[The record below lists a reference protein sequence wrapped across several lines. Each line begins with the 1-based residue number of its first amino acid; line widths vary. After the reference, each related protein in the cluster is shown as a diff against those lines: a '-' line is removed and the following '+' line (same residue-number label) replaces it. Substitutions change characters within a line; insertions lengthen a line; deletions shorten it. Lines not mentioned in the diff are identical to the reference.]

1 MSIDFQ
7 NIEGSDYSMNPETET
22 SYPRS
27 ERRDAS
33 ENRQRIL
40 KAAQKLFDKHG
51 VEQVSMNQ
59 IASEAQ
65 VGSATLYRRYSNKS
79 ELCQDL
85 IKDNVV
91 TLFMDIDNY
100 MEQNHTVSPSQ
111 RLRGLVSLFINFRE
125 KKIPLLAGIEES
137 SPSNSFRSRLSSTP
151 FNELRQYFVRLF
163 DEINEAEQAHFNSV
177 FRADLLI
184 IALSSDS
191 YLFQREVRG
200 YSPENI
206 LEQICGMFL
215 SH

>member
-1 MSIDFQ
+1 
-7 NIEGSDYSMNPETET
+7 MNPETKT
-22 SYPRS
+22 SSPRS

-40 KAAQKLFDKHG
+40 KAAQKLFDKYG

-65 VGSATLYRRYSNKS
+65 VGSATLYRRYNNKS
-79 ELCQDL
+79 DLCHDL
-85 IKDNVV
+85 IRDTVAALFKDINDY
-91 TLFMDIDNY
+91 L
-100 MEQNHTVSPSQ
+100 EQNHTVPPSQ
-111 RLRGLVSLFINFRE
+111 RLRGIISIFINFRE
-125 KKIPLLAGIEES
+125 KKRQLLAGIEDS

-163 DEINEAEQAHFNSV
+163 DEINEAEQADFNSV
-177 FRADLLI
+177 FRADILI
-184 IALSSDS
+184 LALSSDS

-206 LEQICGMFL
+206 LDQICGMFI

>member
-1 MSIDFQ
+1 
-7 NIEGSDYSMNPETET
+7 MNPETET

-40 KAAQKLFDKHG
+40 KAAQKLFDKNG

-91 TLFMDIDNY
+91 TIFMDIDNY
-100 MEQNHTVSPSQ
+100 LEQNHTVPPSQ
-111 RLRGLVSLFINFRE
+111 RLRGLLSLFINFRE

-151 FNELRQYFVRLF
+151 FNELRQYLVRLF

-177 FRADLLI
+177 FRADILI

-206 LEQICGMFL
+206 LELICGMFI